1 MGFIPYK
8 AKQWLQGT
16 ELEKKEEKDEKH
28 FGKLFIKKKKK
39 NKRCLLTVD
48 LEPFR
53 THVKGKHFAGR
64 KFHSLAVLWK
74 KVLT

>member
-1 MGFIPYK
+1 MTTGHRVRKKRRKRWK
-8 AKQWLQGT
+8 AFWKAVY
-16 ELEKKEEKDEKH
+16 
-28 FGKLFIKKKKK
+28 KKKTK